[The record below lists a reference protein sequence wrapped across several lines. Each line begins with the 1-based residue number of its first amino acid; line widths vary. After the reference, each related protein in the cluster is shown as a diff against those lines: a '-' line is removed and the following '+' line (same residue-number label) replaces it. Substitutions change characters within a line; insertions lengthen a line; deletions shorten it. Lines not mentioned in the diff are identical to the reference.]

1 VTNWAG
7 NIEFHPR
14 AALEPTS
21 VQELRGVVGRSA
33 GLRVLG
39 TGHSFNDIAVTGE
52 DQISLRSLPAVIEI
66 DGDASTVRVSAGL
79 RYGDVTPTIQ
89 AAGFALHNLGSL
101 PHITIAGACATGTH
115 GSGDGNG
122 ILATSVRSLDLVTA
136 GGDLVTLTRGDTDFL
151 GAVVGLGAL
160 GVVSELTLD
169 LEPSFDIHQ
178 YVYVGLP
185 MTVLY
190 ENFDEITSAA
200 YSVSVFIDWRTERA
214 NHVWLKS
221 AAARADGDFLGAAPA
236 PGAVHPVPGVGAE
249 ATTEQGGVPGPWH
262 ERLPHFRLDF
272 TPSKGDELQTE
283 YFVAREHAVEAI
295 KALHALRAAIY
306 PVLRISEIRTFA
318 ADELWLSPAN
328 GQSRV
333 ALHFTWIRDMAAVA
347 PVLDQIE
354 AALAPFS
361 AVPHWG
367 KVFAM
372 GEESLQR
379 LHPRIG
385 DFANLARRYDPTG
398 KLANDY
404 LRRNVLGL

>member
-21 VQELRGVVGRSA
+21 VDELRGVVGRSD

-39 TGHSFNDIAVTGE
+39 TGHSFNDIAVTGG
-52 DQISLRSLPAVIEI
+52 DQISLRSLPTII
-66 DGDASTVRVSAGL
+66 DIDREASTVRVSAGL

-89 AAGFALHNLGSL
+89 AAGFALPNLGSL

-122 ILATSVRSLDLVTA
+122 ILATAVRSLDLVTA
-136 GGDLVTLTRGDTDFL
+136 GGDVVTLTRGDADFP

-160 GVVSELTLD
+160 GVVTELTLD
-169 LEPSFDIHQ
+169 LRPTFDIRQ
-178 YVYVGLP
+178 YVYLGLP
-185 MTVLY
+185 MTELY
-190 ENFDEITSAA
+190 ENFDEVASAA
-200 YSVSVFIDWRTERA
+200 YSVSVFTDWRTERA
-214 NHVWLKS
+214 NQVWLKS
-221 AAARADGDFLGAAPA
+221 ATVRAEGDFLGAGLAPA
-236 PGAVHPVPGVGAE
+236 AVHPVPGVSAE
-249 ATTEQGGVPGPWH
+249 STTEQGGVPGPWH

-272 TPSKGDELQTE
+272 MPSKGEELQTE
-283 YFVAREHAVEAI
+283 YFVAREHAVAAI
-295 KALHALRAAIY
+295 KALHSLRESIS
-306 PVLRISEIRTFA
+306 PVLMISEIRTFA
-318 ADELWLSPAN
+318 ADDLWLSPAN

-333 ALHFTWIRDMAAVA
+333 ALHFTWIRDMAAVV
-347 PVLDQIE
+347 PVLDRIE

-372 GEESLQR
+372 SGQSLQR
-379 LHPRIG
+379 LHPRLAA
-385 DFANLARRYDPTG
+385 FAELARRYDPSG